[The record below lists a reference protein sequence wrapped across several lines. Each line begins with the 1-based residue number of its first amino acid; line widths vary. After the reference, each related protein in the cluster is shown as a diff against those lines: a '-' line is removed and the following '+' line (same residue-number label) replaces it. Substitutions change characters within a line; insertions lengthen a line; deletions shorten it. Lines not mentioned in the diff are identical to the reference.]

1 MTARRRLVR
10 ATVLALSLSA
20 SGVLLAAA
28 PASACQPESCPEQSP
43 VCQLLKEQPRLP
55 QCIPVY

>member
-1 MTARRRLVR
+1 MRIRRTAELV
-10 ATVLALSLSA
+10 AVTVGLTAA
-20 SGVLLAAA
+20 GWLLTAA
-28 PASACQPESCPEQSP
+28 PASACQPESCPSQSP

>member
-1 MTARRRLVR
+1 MRIRRTAELV
-10 ATVLALSLSA
+10 AVTVGLTAA
-20 SGVLLAAA
+20 GWLLTAV

>member
-1 MTARRRLVR
+1 MRLRRTAGLLA
-10 ATVLALSLSA
+10 ATVGLTAATWL
-20 SGVLLAAA
+20 VAAA
-28 PASACQPESCPEQSP
+28 PASACQPESCPNSSP